1 MAGRQQAPIL
11 QALVLL
17 CIVALVSCNDHY
29 RVLGVSPTAS
39 NAEIKKVC
47 LIRHVTPFVVLV
59 SGTRGVPPPSPPSSR
74 HSITCTICIVQ
85 GWLVSRLPWVSC
97 ALE

>member
-1 MAGRQQAPIL
+1 MAGRRQAPIL
-11 QALVLL
+11 QALVIL

-47 LIRHVTPFVVLV
+47 LVRHVTPFVVLV
-59 SGTRGVPPPSPPSSR
+59 SGGASSLTALPSPQHHLRNMYCVKMNCVAS
-74 HSITCTICIVQ
+74 
-85 GWLVSRLPWVSC
+85 
-97 ALE
+97 ALG

>member
-17 CIVALVSCNDHY
+17 CIVALASCNDHY

-47 LIRHVTPFVVLV
+47 LALATSRRLL
-59 SGTRGVPPPSPPSSR
+59 SLCRGVPPPSPPSSR

-85 GWLVSRLPWVSC
+85 G
-97 ALE
+97 